1 MDSQGKKLQL
11 GLKDFLDFI
20 GEEKIICHN
29 LSFDMTFLQKACRK
43 FGYPVIKN
51 LSEDTV
57 KIARKKKEDFYYYK
71 LATLASHFG
80 FEAQKHRALEDCR
93 LLFKV
98 YKKMI

>member
-1 MDSQGKKLQL
+1 
-11 GLKDFLDFI
+11 
-20 GEEKIICHN
+20 
-29 LSFDMTFLQKACRK
+29 MTFLQKACRK

-57 KIARKKKEDFYYYK
+57 KIARKKIEDVSDYK
-71 LATLASHFG
+71 LATLASYFG